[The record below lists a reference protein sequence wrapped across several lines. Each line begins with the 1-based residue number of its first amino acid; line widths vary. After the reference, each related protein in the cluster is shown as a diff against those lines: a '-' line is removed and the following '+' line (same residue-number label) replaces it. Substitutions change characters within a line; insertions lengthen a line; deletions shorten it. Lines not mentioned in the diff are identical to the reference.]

1 MSLNFATILRENVRS
16 HPNRV
21 AVIEDDRRMTFA
33 ELLQQARRFGNVL
46 SGLGLEPGDKVAIMS
61 ENRLEYPAAYFGMLM
76 AGCVMVAVNILL
88 TEREVAHCLQDSD
101 SKVFIAGESV
111 LPAAEPAFRK
121 SSSCK
126 HLLVLGDESK
136 DTIQGYMS
144 FHGALRK
151 ASDQADLFP
160 TGADDPAAIIYTS
173 GTTGVPKGATLS
185 HCNMFLTTYCLQRD
199 FVGQPAPDHVGL
211 TVVPPYV
218 VGGVVGCM
226 GVYLHAGAAITLV
239 RRFDPELV
247 LHVMKRDKVTL
258 LTGVPTMYIRI
269 LECSDKSTEA
279 LKGLRAAFS
288 GASAMPV
295 EVLETYRDRF
305 GFTNI
310 CEGWGCTESSG
321 IATLQLPNQPHK
333 LGSVGKPLWGVQVG
347 VLNPSGESLSTGEDG
362 ELVIR
367 GYNVMLGYYNRPQA
381 SAETIR
387 NGWLHTGDIGHYD
400 EDGDFY
406 IVDRL
411 KDMIIRG
418 GYNVYPREVEEILYT
433 MPGVREASVI
443 GIPDPVRGEEVCA
456 CLSVDGNAG
465 IAEAAVIAYCKKQLG
480 AYKYP
485 RIVLFFDSLP
495 KNPTGKILKRQLRE
509 IVAKLNRNA

>member
-1 MSLNFATILRENVRS
+1 MSLNFAIILKENVRS

-21 AVIEDDRRMTFA
+21 AVIDDDRRMTFA
-33 ELLQQARRFGNVL
+33 ELLQQARRFANVL
-46 SGLGLEPGDKVAIMS
+46 SGLGLEPGDRVSIMS
-61 ENRLEYPAAYFGMLM
+61 QNCLEYPIAYFGILI
-76 AGCVMVAVNILL
+76 AGCVLAPINILL
-88 TEREVAHCLQDSD
+88 TEREVVHCLQDAGAGAL
-101 SKVFIAGESV
+101 IAAESV

-126 HLLVLGDESK
+126 HLIVLGEEST
-136 DTIQGYMS
+136 DSIQGYMS
-144 FHGALRK
+144 FHSVLRK
-151 ASDQADLFP
+151 ASDKADLFP
-160 TGADDPAAIIYTS
+160 TRADDPAAIIYTS
-173 GTTGVPKGATLS
+173 GTTGTPKGATLS
-185 HCNMFLTTYCLQRD
+185 HSNMLLTCNYLHD
-199 FVGQPAPDHVGL
+199 FIGQPAPDHVGL

-218 VGGVVGCM
+218 VGGVIGCM
-226 GVYLHAGAAITLV
+226 GVYLHAGAAITIV

-247 LHVMKRDKVTL
+247 LHVMKRDRVTL
-258 LTGVPTMYIRI
+258 FTGVPTMYIRM
-269 LECSDKSTEA
+269 LECSNESVQA

-321 IATLQLPNQPHK
+321 IATLQLPDQPHK
-333 LGSVGKPLWGVQVG
+333 LGSVGKPMWGVEVA
-347 VLNPSGESLSTGEDG
+347 VVNPSGEFLSAGEDG

-367 GYNVMLGYYNRPQA
+367 GYNVMLGYHNRPEA
-381 SAETIR
+381 NAETIR

-400 EDGDFY
+400 EEGDFY

-418 GYNVYPREVEEILYT
+418 GYNVYPREIEEILYT
-433 MPGVREASVI
+433 MPDVREASVI

-456 CLSVDGNAG
+456 CVSVDSSAG
-465 IAEAAVIAYCKKQLG
+465 ITEEAVIAYCKKQLG

-485 RIVLFFDSLP
+485 RKVLFFDSLP
-495 KNPTGKILKRQLRE
+495 KNPTGKIVKRELRE
-509 IVAKLNRNA
+509 IVAKLDRNG

>member
-1 MSLNFATILRENVRS
+1 MSLNFATILTENVRW

-21 AVIEDDRRMTFA
+21 AVIDDERRMTFA
-33 ELLQQARRFGNVL
+33 ELLQQARRFANVL
-46 SGLGLEPGDKVAIMS
+46 SGLDLKPGDKVAIMS
-61 ENRLEYPAAYFGMLM
+61 QNRLEYPIVYFGILM
-76 AGCVMVAVNILL
+76 AGCVMVAVNMLL

-101 SKVFIAGESV
+101 SKALITGEPV
-111 LPAAEPAFRK
+111 LPAAEPAFKK
-121 SSSCK
+121 SPTCN
-126 HLLVLGDESK
+126 HLIVLGERSA

-151 ASDQADLFP
+151 ASDKADLFP
-160 TGADDPAAIIYTS
+160 TRADDPAAIIYTS

-185 HCNMFLTTYCLQRD
+185 HSNIFLTTHYLKQD
-199 FVGQPAPDHVGL
+199 FVGEQAPDNVGL

-226 GVYLHAGAAITLV
+226 GAYLHAGAAITIV

-247 LHVMKRDKVTL
+247 LHVMKRERVTL
-258 LTGVPTMYIRI
+258 FTGVPTMYIRM
-269 LECSDKSTEA
+269 LQCSSESLEA
-279 LKGLRAAFS
+279 LKTLRSAFS

-295 EVLETYRDRF
+295 EVLEAYRDRF
-305 GFTNI
+305 GFTAI
-310 CEGWGCTESSG
+310 YEGWGCTESSG
-321 IATLQLPNQPHK
+321 IATIQLPTRPHK
-333 LGSVGKPLWGVQVG
+333 FGSVGKPMWGVEVAAVNQSDEFLPAG
-347 VLNPSGESLSTGEDG
+347 KDG

-367 GYNVMLGYYNRPQA
+367 GYNVMLGYYNRPEA
-381 SAETIR
+381 NAETIR

-400 EDGDFY
+400 DEGDFY

-418 GYNVYPREVEEILYT
+418 GYNVYPREIEEILYT
-433 MPGVREASVI
+433 MNGVREAAVI

-456 CLSVDGNAG
+456 CISVDPSVG
-465 IAEAAVIAYCKKQLG
+465 ITEESVIAYCKQRLG

-485 RIVLFFDSLP
+485 RKVIFFDSLP
-495 KNPTGKILKRQLRE
+495 KNPTGKIVKRDLRE
-509 IVAKLNRNA
+509 IVAKGHRSR